1 MKIISLNNGLSV
13 HFYSLIFASLFISA
27 LARAHTSH
35 TCDVVFQQL
44 ITGVVSDALG
54 PLPGV
59 AVQAKG
65 TSVVVVTNEQG
76 KYSIQAGSTDV
87 LVFSFIGF
95 KTIEVP
101 VSGKSLINVVMA
113 EDSTQLQELEINAG
127 YYTVKDKER
136 TGSIARI
143 TSKDIETQ
151 PVTNVLASMQ
161 GRMAG
166 VEVIQDSGMPGGSF
180 QVKIR
185 GQNSLRA
192 DGNNPLYIIDGVPY
206 SSEPI
211 GYEQTAT
218 ATPSVTSPLNSI
230 NPADIQSIEVL
241 KDADAT
247 AIYGSRGA
255 NGVVLITTKKGKPGK
270 TSFTVNSWS
279 GFGKVANFIDLM
291 KTNQYLAMRKQ
302 AYANDGLSDYPATAY
317 DVNGTWDQNRY
328 TDWQKKLTGRTAQM
342 NNTQLSLSGGSETTQ
357 YLLSGTYYKETTVFP
372 GDFGYRKG
380 ALHFNV
386 SHASQDNRLKV
397 NFSGGYTAQDNE
409 LPGTDLTRISRTLV
423 PNAPGLYDENGELN
437 WEDGTFENPVAELRS
452 EINSR
457 TYDLILNGTIGYE
470 IARGLEAK
478 VSMGLT
484 DTKTQDSKTLPSTM
498 YNPAYGYTSN
508 DSSILT
514 NNTFRQSWIIEPQLH
529 YSTSFW
535 DGRLDA
541 LLGSTFQHQRNNIL
555 YQMGYGYSSN
565 SLIYDLSAAR
575 QVFVIES
582 DETLYRYQA
591 FFGRVNYDWD
601 DRYIINLTG
610 RRDGSS
616 RFGPGKQFANFG
628 AVGGAWI
635 ISKEKFMQERPL
647 SISFVKIRSSYGIT
661 GNDQIGDYQFI
672 NTYGSTGIPYQGVI
686 GLTPTRLFNPDFGW
700 EKNKKLEVALETGF
714 LGDRIFFTAAWYRN
728 RSSNQLV
735 GIPLAGTTG
744 FSSINANL
752 DATVQNKGFEFT
764 LRTENFKTKDFDWTT
779 SVNIALARNKLISF
793 PGLENSSYANT
804 YVIGQPTTI
813 AKLYHFT
820 GIDPQ
825 TGIYQFTDVNG
836 DGVLTTDKDRQT
848 VADLTP
854 EYFGGFQNQLR
865 YKRWNLD
872 FLFQFTR
879 QQNYD
884 FIAGVPAGQMYNQ
897 RTDADNAWS
906 GEGDL
911 SKHQLLTAG
920 SNSAAL
926 RAYYNYTS
934 SNAIIVDG
942 SFIRLKNISLSYNLP
957 SGILGSMNC
966 RLYVQGQNVF
976 TITPY
981 KGADPEFKNS
991 GYLPP
996 LRVFSG
1002 GVQISF

>member
-1 MKIISLNNGLSV
+1 MKIFSANNGLRV
-13 HFYSLIFASLFISA
+13 LFYSLILAALPLSA
-27 LARAHTSH
+27 LARAHASPNGKA
-35 TCDVVFQQL
+35 VFQQTV
-44 ITGVVSDALG
+44 TGTVSDGTG
-54 PLPGV
+54 PLPGASILVKGTTRSVTSDLEGKFTIAVSPEDILIFSFTGFKNVEV
-59 AVQAKG
+59 AVG
-65 TSVVVVTNEQG
+65 TQRNL
-76 KYSIQAGSTDV
+76 SIT
-87 LVFSFIGF
+87 L
-95 KTIEVP
+95 EV
-101 VSGKSLINVVMA
+101 
-113 EDSTQLQELEINAG
+113 DSTNLEEVTINAG
-127 YYTVKDKER
+127 HYSVKQKES
-136 TGSIARI
+136 TGSITRI
-143 TSKDIETQ
+143 TAKDIETQ
-151 PVTNVLASMQ
+151 PVTNVLATMQ

-166 VEVIQDSGMPGGSF
+166 VEVTQDSGVPGGSF

-192 DGNNPLYIIDGVPY
+192 NGNNPLYIIDGVPY

-211 GYEQTAT
+211 GYEQTST

-291 KTNQYLAMRKQ
+291 KTDQYLAMRKR
-302 AYANDGLSDYPATAY
+302 AYANDGVSDYPATAY

-328 TDWQKKLTGRTAQM
+328 TDWQKNLTGRTAQM

-380 ALHFNV
+380 ALHFNL
-386 SHASQDNRLKV
+386 SHASQDKKLKV
-397 NFSGGYTAQDNE
+397 NFSGGYTAQDND

-437 WEDGTFENPVAELRS
+437 WEGGTFENPVAELRS

-591 FFGRVNYDWD
+591 FFGRVNYAWD

-628 AVGGAWI
+628 AIGGAWI
-635 ISKEKFMQERPL
+635 ISKEKFMQEQPL
-647 SISFVKIRSSYGIT
+647 SISFAKIRSSYGIT

-700 EKNKKLEVALETGF
+700 EKNKKLEVALEAGF
-714 LGDRIFFTAAWYRN
+714 LGERIFFTAAWYRN

-744 FSSINANL
+744 FPSINANL
-752 DATVQNKGFEFT
+752 DATVQNKGLEFT

-779 SVNIALARNKLISF
+779 SLTIAIARNKLVSF

-813 AKLYHFT
+813 AKLYQFT

-836 DGVLTTDKDRQT
+836 DGILTTDKDRQT

-865 YKRWNLD
+865 YKGWNLD

-897 RTDADNAWS
+897 RTDAGNAWS

-911 SKHQLLTAG
+911 SKYQLLTAG

-957 SGILGSMNC
+957 SGILGTMNC

-981 KGADPEFKNS
+981 KGADPELKHS

-996 LRVFSG
+996 LRFFSG